1 MSLPPSPGV
10 MSDIGVLEI
19 FRTRVFWNSWN
30 NILSYKEKGETNDGR
45 EQGMAVKGISMAMGW
60 HIPEKNVSVSFEI
73 E

>member
-45 EQGMAVKGISMAMGW
+45 GAGNGDEWDLDDDGKAYS
-60 HIPEKNVSVSFEI
+60 
-73 E
+73 